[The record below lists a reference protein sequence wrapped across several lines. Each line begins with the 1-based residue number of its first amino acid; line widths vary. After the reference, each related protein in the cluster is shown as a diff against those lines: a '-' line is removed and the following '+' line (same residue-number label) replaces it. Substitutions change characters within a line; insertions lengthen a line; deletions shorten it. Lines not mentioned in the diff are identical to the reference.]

1 MEINISAM
9 KKILLFAG
17 LLASFVSFGQWPWE
31 KIEGNGHL
39 KKETRSLPGNYTAV
53 SSSGSWDVM
62 IAYGESSQ
70 IQVEADENLLP
81 YIETKLEQGR
91 LEIRS
96 KKGANIRSGNKITV
110 YVSVTRLT
118 GISLSGS
125 GNIIGEGKFSND
137 GSTEFR
143 VSGSGNVKLALHSIR
158 KAELGI
164 SGSGNIRLSGTA
176 SEVDVRISGSGNADC
191 SNLISDNASASIS
204 GSGNVKLNANT
215 SLDAHISGSGTIIYR
230 GAASDIRKHVN
241 GSGKVV
247 KG

>member
-1 MEINISAM
+1 M

-17 LLASFVSFGQWPWE
+17 LLASFVSHGQWSWE

-39 KKETRSLPGNYTAV
+39 KKETRTLPGNYTAI
-53 SSSGSWDVM
+53 SSSGSWDVVV
-62 IAYGESSQ
+62 AYGESSS
-70 IQVEADENLLP
+70 IQVEGDENLLP
-81 YIETKLEQGR
+81 YIETNLEQGR

-96 KKGANIRSGNKITV
+96 KKGANIRSRNKITL

-118 GISLSGS
+118 GIFLSGS
-125 GNIIGEGKFSND
+125 GNITGEGKFSNE

-143 VSGSGNVKLALHSIR
+143 VSGSGNVKLAFHLIR

-164 SGSGNIRLSGTA
+164 SGSGNIQLSGTA
-176 SEVDVRISGSGNADC
+176 TEVSVRISGSGNADC
-191 SNLISDNASASIS
+191 SNLVSDNASASIS
-204 GSGNVKLNANT
+204 GSGNAKLNANA
-215 SLDAHISGSGTIIYR
+215 SVEAHISGSGTVTYR
-230 GAASDIRKHVN
+230 GAASDIRKHLN